1 MTNLF
6 YTGMVYAAATEF
18 NAPVDAAKSQTMARL
33 AWGIVHGLSY
43 LIIDGQFSHL
53 STHELDAMIDNSL
66 KTAIGV
72 PAN

>member
-1 MTNLF
+1 
-6 YTGMVYAAATEF
+6 MVYAAATAF
-18 NAPVDAAKSQTMARL
+18 NAPVDAAKSQTMARLL

-53 STHELDAMIDNSL
+53 SNHELDAMIDNSL

>member
-1 MTNLF
+1 
-6 YTGMVYAAATEF
+6 
-18 NAPVDAAKSQTMARL
+18 MARLL

-53 STHELDAMIDNSL
+53 SNHELDAMIDNSL